1 MARKRNVDAYGKSW
15 SPVDIPNLEKAVEL
29 YKRLNELNDHF
40 ANSLSGSNKIW
51 AQINE
56 RTELQEALNKT
67 GIKITQR
74 QSEEVLK
81 LLKNQQSLNKEVNK
95 TNHSQSYINY
105 ATNRQS
111 NINLNNIGSSY
122 FQNKMETEA
131 AKYLGNAARAAGR
144 KYTKGTAEYNNYIDA
159 YMTTGR
165 GGKELAKSANKF
177 SLAADVIQVGA
188 NTFKEAV
195 STFSRLFFGGMNN
208 QANSYNNNFTN
219 ISVRTGLSKSQYF
232 SGQSAIN
239 STLSSRGLYNNI
251 SNSEVT
257 EMWNKLASNGLNSE
271 DMMANALDTV
281 ITNKIVPFLDTSTA
295 YFQQLTDQQ
304 PGLMKQIRGI
314 GLATQEINGSSVFA
328 NKYLQD
334 MVDSLSPMASL
345 AENQL
350 GVQYAQMTGAYE
362 SLRAQ
367 GLSDAT
373 IGEMYKGSAALYND
387 PLAALKS
394 NNLDLKLAAA
404 QGIAN
409 GIDFRDASQVNAQY
423 MRSANYVAN
432 LTPEGYMSPL
442 YAGITSTYMSTIGK
456 TELNERNLNIEE
468 ALRKG
473 TLVASGLD
481 KYANIATDRLASDY
495 NQTAKTL
502 QEVQLENMS
511 TWLAKIYEQI
521 GYWGNV
527 LGVLVKGI
535 AGIIG
540 ARVGSKLLGSLIKG
554 KSGGVGLA
562 QGLANFG
569 AGGITNIGAKGSS
582 AASVSAGTVATGLAG
597 VAGIAAGGAMAVKGG
612 MDVYN
617 DFATGNVNGKTALS
631 ATGAAGGAIGAG
643 ALIALGA
650 SNPVGWVALAVGGLA
665 LAGRAA
671 INYAEYVEKSTDAS
685 EELQKELDSE
695 VRQKEENTK
704 REMVAL
710 ENYQERIKQSSDFET
725 AKKLAIEAGITTEK
739 ELKDAQID
747 TKDALIDLTETYIA
761 EKKKLNQDT
770 TQYLKDIKGINNEQQ
785 KQFIDEFLTKYGV
798 DMDYKNLGEK
808 DYNALNAYGFQM
820 QEYANQLIQQGK
832 ISSDGKTYENDTYK
846 HIAYMVEK
854 GLLSHDYTDSNFTE
868 EDYRILFRTGNNA
881 DRRIAGK
888 NMLLNGE
895 YYNNVVANSY
905 VRDVL
910 GNKYQYNAM
919 LGNENAIASVLGE
932 LVLAAGKGD
941 KAAVENYITQLKNLG
956 VYSKDNL
963 TGQAK
968 TDLEA
973 AMEKVG
979 ISSYR
984 IGLNKV
990 PYDNY
995 LANLHEGEA
1004 VLTASTA
1011 NELRGLITEYRE
1023 SQNQGAIIEVAISNQ
1038 TTILVEKMSEIIQ
1051 TIQSVNTSST
1061 NTSSWSSTVRT
1072 SMKNMIST
1080 KSF

>member
-56 RTELQEALNKT
+56 RAELQEALSKT
-67 GIKITQR
+67 GIKITQQ

-144 KYTKGTAEYNNYIDA
+144 KYTKGSAEYNNYIDT

-295 YFQQLTDQQ
+295 YFQQLADQQ

-373 IGEMYKGSAALYND
+373 IGEMYKGSAALFND
-387 PLAALKS
+387 PRAALKS
-394 NNLDLKLAAA
+394 DNLDLKLAAA

-442 YAGITSTYMSTIGK
+442 YAGITNTYMSTIGK
-456 TELNERNLNIEE
+456 TELNERNLDIEE

-473 TLVASGLD
+473 TLVANSLD
-481 KYANIATDRLASDY
+481 DYANIATNRLASDY

-540 ARVGSKLLGSLIKG
+540 ARAGSKLLGSLIKG
-554 KSGGVGLA
+554 KSGGTSLGRTIARNIASNGGLGA
-562 QGLANFG
+562 TTGLGAAG
-569 AGGITNIGAKGSS
+569 TAVAGAAGIAGGIYGISEGIGDINRGSTARGVGS
-582 AASVSAGTVATGLAG
+582 TVAGGAA
-597 VAGIAAGGAMAVKGG
+597 VAGGAM
-612 MDVYN
+612 
-617 DFATGNVNGKTALS
+617 L
-631 ATGAAGGAIGAG
+631 AGGVAAS
-643 ALIALGA
+643 ALGIGVA
-650 SNPVGWVALAVGGLA
+650 NAWNPVGWVLMAAGLIGVAGTAVARAMDTTVDLSQELEAEKKNAVNQIKAKNDETLDTMYEVREAMKQSTSYEEAKQIALQSGIV
-665 LAGRAA
+665 
-671 INYAEYVEKSTDAS
+671 SQ
-685 EELQKELDSE
+685 EELNKATDKSVDS
-695 VRQKEENTK
+695 
-704 REMVAL
+704 L
-710 ENYQERIKQSSDFET
+710 L
-725 AKKLAIEAGITTEK
+725 KLADVSIEKQKDMNMISEQTVAAYEDIKNGIKEKAGNDI
-739 ELKDAQID
+739 L
-747 TKDALIDLTETYIA
+747 DLVNTGKMGGRSYDDLSDD
-761 EKKKLNQDT
+761 EKKKLNSFMQEYIKANKNSDN
-770 TQYLKDIKGINNEQQ
+770 KDIKWRIEQWGGAFDDDILSKDDFNKIFNGNNGTTSDLFEAWVASDSGA
-785 KQFIDEFLTKYGV
+785 KALSSN
-798 DMDYKNLGEK
+798 KNLEGYYGGYYGTMSS
-808 DYNALNAYGFQM
+808 DTVSNYILSALNASNADKAKSYLKVLKDYGLVWDKLPESARTELVNKF
-820 QEYANQLIQQGK
+820 
-832 ISSDGKTYENDTYK
+832 SDDIKSY
-846 HIAYMVEK
+846 
-854 GLLSHDYTDSNFTE
+854 
-868 EDYRILFRTGNNA
+868 RTG
-881 DRRIAGK
+881 
-888 NMLLNGE
+888 LN
-895 YYNNVVANSY
+895 S
-905 VRDVL
+905 
-910 GNKYQYNAM
+910 
-919 LGNENAIASVLGE
+919 
-932 LVLAAGKGD
+932 
-941 KAAVENYITQLKNLG
+941 
-956 VYSKDNL
+956 
-963 TGQAK
+963 
-968 TDLEA
+968 
-973 AMEKVG
+973 
-979 ISSYR
+979 
-984 IGLNKV
+984 V

-1061 NTSSWSSTVRT
+1061 NTSNWSSTVRT